1 MLPSWPWVSRSS
13 SPKLSS
19 STLASQARCLRDVPP
34 FIAEA
39 AEGELVEIAFA
50 LVTDREDRDRVS
62 PTDLKQH
69 DIASAAERNDE
80 FAKEWAVPA
89 TSGLPTCAAR
99 PWHGRGQVCYA
110 DFSSGRKR
118 RVGRTPLIGATAGL
132 RPQPRVSA
140 RMPRLSLHNE
150 TKSGLPREK
159 V

>member
-89 TSGLPTCAAR
+89 TSGLPTGEGKLLE
-99 PWHGRGQVCYA
+99 HGQCLL
-110 DFSSGRKR
+110 D
-118 RVGRTPLIGATAGL
+118 RVHCLCCQL
-132 RPQPRVSA
+132 EV
-140 RMPRLSLHNE
+140 
-150 TKSGLPREK
+150 
-159 V
+159 